1 MKIMVMAGTRDAVR
15 IIAKLSTFEDN
26 EILATT
32 TTGYGGE
39 LARSAGASHVISK
52 GLDVD
57 EMIQILSQESIEVLV
72 DATHPFA
79 AEATRNAIK
88 ASKIAGINYLRFER
102 PQIPLPEDD
111 LIYEFRSFEEAASKV
126 KEIVTRTLEKT
137 LKKGAEKDLKDKN
150 NLNPKVMHLA
160 GVSTLHHL
168 TKLISPETIVARVV
182 PSIYSLN
189 KCLELGLTG
198 ENIIAMQG
206 TFSKKFNKVLME
218 EYNASVVLTK
228 ESGETGGTPSKLE
241 AAIELGIPVVVVTRP
256 EVPELENQLVFG
268 DVDQLLL
275 EFHRDSY

>member
-79 AEATRNAIK
+79 AEATKNAIK

-102 PQIPLPEDD
+102 PQILLPEDD

-126 KEIVTRTLEKT
+126 KEIAENLE
-137 LKKGAEKDLKDKN
+137 KGAEKDLKDKN

-268 DVDQLLL
+268 DVNQLLL
-275 EFHRDSY
+275 EFHRDSD

>member
-102 PQIPLPEDD
+102 PQILLPEDD

-126 KEIVTRTLEKT
+126 KEIAENLE
-137 LKKGAEKDLKDKN
+137 KGAEKDLKDKN

-268 DVDQLLL
+268 DVNQLLL
-275 EFHRDSY
+275 EFHRDSD

>member
-15 IIAKLSTFEDN
+15 IIHELSTFEDN

-32 TTGYGGE
+32 TTRYGGE

-52 GLDVD
+52 GLGVD
-57 EMIQILSQESIEVLV
+57 EMVQILSQKSIEVLV

-79 AEATRNAIK
+79 AEATRNAIQ
-88 ASKIAGINYLRFER
+88 ASEIIGIKYLRFER
-102 PQIPLPEDD
+102 PQIPLPDDD
-111 LIYEFRSFEEAASKV
+111 LIYEVRSFEEAASKV

-137 LKKGAEKDLKDKN
+137 LEKGAEKDLKDKN

-168 TKLISPETIVARVV
+168 TKLISPENIVARIV

-198 ENIIAMQG
+198 GNIIAMQG

-241 AAIELGIPVVVVTRP
+241 AALELGIPVVVVTRP
-256 EVPELENQLVFG
+256 EVPELENHLVFG
-268 DVDQLLL
+268 DVNQLLMEL
-275 EFHRDSY
+275 EGL